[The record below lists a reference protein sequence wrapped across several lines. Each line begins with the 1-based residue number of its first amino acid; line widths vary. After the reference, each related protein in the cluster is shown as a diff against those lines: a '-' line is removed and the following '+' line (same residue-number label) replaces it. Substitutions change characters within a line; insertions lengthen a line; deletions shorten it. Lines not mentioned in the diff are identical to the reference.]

1 MKISFTL
8 MTFLFILSSVSAG
21 VGGIAGGTGP
31 KKMSYQMGDHIEF
44 QKYSTYVSAR
54 FNSTLCHDEVEYT
67 AVTLQCADWG
77 EDRHHRR
84 VCLKMEPV
92 QIYQPIESSRVRCG
106 KFDDDRNCI
115 KWIEVKFNQSPK
127 REYNVK
133 DQDGKVIE
141 VKKVIIPNCE
151 EIESRQ

>member
-1 MKISFTL
+1 MKTSFTL
-8 MTFLFILSSVSAG
+8 MTFLFIIISTSAG

-67 AVTLQCADWG
+67 AVTLQCAEWG
-77 EDRHHRR
+77 EDRHHHRI
-84 VCLKMEPV
+84 CLKTEPV
-92 QIYQPIESSRVRCG
+92 QIYQPIESSRVKCG
-106 KFDDDRNCI
+106 KFDEERRCI
-115 KWIEVKFNQSPK
+115 NWIEVNFVQSPK
-127 REYNVK
+127 REFQVK

-141 VKKVIIPNCE
+141 VKKVTIPSCE
-151 EIESRQ
+151 EAELKQ